1 MGRSGHKLWFWLYTC
16 TVQWDLMGLE
26 TWSSDDHHGL
36 GHLFTRLCG
45 AVINTT
51 VTGIGSR
58 VIGTFFIWSIFPKYP
73 QYFRSLKAMMMMM
86 MIIGVMMMMMMM
98 MIIMDA
104 TQAAGSISRGRAW
117 GRTQGGVR
125 HDIQLHCQDHHTE
138 YDGDDHL
145 DHRLAKER
153 SLGQILRLLRRSQ
166 SRCASEKAKKR
177 LFLENGASWRPPL
190 KMSPLTCLEIL
201 LIFGEGLF
209 TGPMCLWGLYL

>member
-1 MGRSGHKLWFWLYTC
+1 
-16 TVQWDLMGLE
+16 
-26 TWSSDDHHGL
+26 
-36 GHLFTRLCG
+36 
-45 AVINTT
+45 
-51 VTGIGSR
+51 
-58 VIGTFFIWSIFPKYP
+58 
-73 QYFRSLKAMMMMM
+73 MM